1 VCPGELRL
9 LAWLAR
15 GVQLSEESDSAL
27 LLRLRGSEPIWTS
40 RCLRTHSRAPA
51 LS

>member
-1 VCPGELRL
+1 M